1 MSAFFFGH
9 RFAGRV
15 RRGHRA
21 MRAADGGPQPTRDP
35 VRAVAVYGLQGKRRK
50 RNGLQRVLRR
60 FPIMALQGRFNLPV
74 SLSASACGHWLR
86 AVRRRRRGRR
96 TADRRGGACE
106 NARCGRGAFS
116 FCRGAD
122 DAFKQLCGAYAVGR
136 DGARCPG
143 SGGQWISMALHA
155 AKSAPV
161 LCRARLDYAECACV
175 MRSALGLRGA
185 RMGYAER
192 AWGLERTPGL
202 CGERLGYAECACTTR
217 SARRCRAAGIRPSVQ
232 NTMRISRCF
241 SSYIQ
246 IKYNIKKHLDIMNI
260 L

>member
-1 MSAFFFGH
+1 
-9 RFAGRV
+9 
-15 RRGHRA
+15 
-21 MRAADGGPQPTRDP
+21 
-35 VRAVAVYGLQGKRRK
+35 
-50 RNGLQRVLRR
+50 
-60 FPIMALQGRFNLPV
+60 MALQGRFKLPV

-136 DGARCPG
+136 DSARCPG

-185 RMGYAER
+185 RLGYAER

-202 CGERLGYAECACTTR
+202 CGERLGYAENAWVMQ
-217 SARRCRAAGIRPSVQ
+217 SALVLRGARAAAGRPVYGQVYKIR
-232 NTMRISRCF
+232 CG
-241 SSYIQ
+241 
-246 IKYNIKKHLDIMNI
+246 
-260 L
+260 